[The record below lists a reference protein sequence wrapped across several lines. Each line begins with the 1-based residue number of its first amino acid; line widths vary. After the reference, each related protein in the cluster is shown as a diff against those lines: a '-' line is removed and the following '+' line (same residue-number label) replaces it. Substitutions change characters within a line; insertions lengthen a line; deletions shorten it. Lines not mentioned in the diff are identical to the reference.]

1 MNGNE
6 IQMFQSAE
14 FGYLRVVMMDGAP
27 WFVANDACK
36 ILEMGN
42 PRSSLALLDDDEKGV
57 HTVDTPGGTQRMIIV
72 SEPDLYSL
80 ILRSRKP
87 EAKTFKRWVTHDIL
101 PSIRH
106 HGAYLHAPSVSP
118 EYLRE
123 VAARLEEQARAL
135 KEARPSVN
143 FHNAATHNRTFWIIS
158 QAKTEL
164 GQTLP
169 GLRETCIRLK
179 LLYKK
184 GPRGRW
190 WPTPLCFGL
199 DYATKSA
206 TGNNWGFTPD
216 GMEYLRLHAL
226 AVHG

>member
-14 FGYLRVVMMDGAP
+14 FGYLRVVMMDDAL

-36 ILEMGN
+36 ILEIGN

-57 HTVDTPGGTQRMIIV
+57 HTIDTPGGTQRMIIV
-72 SEPDLYSL
+72 SEPGLYSL

-101 PSIRH
+101 PSIRR
-106 HGAYLHAPSVSP
+106 HGAYIHTPTVSP

-123 VAARLEEQARAL
+123 VAAKLEEQARAI
-135 KEARPSVN
+135 KAAQPSIH
-143 FHNAATHNRTFWIIS
+143 FHNVATHDQTFWTIS

-164 GQTLP
+164 RQTLT
-169 GLRETCIRLK
+169 GLRENCVRLK
-179 LLYKK
+179 LLHKK
-184 GPRGRW
+184 GPRGRY
-190 WPTPLCFGL
+190 WPTKICFGL
-199 DYATKSA
+199 EYAQLNEA
-206 TGNNWGFTPD
+206 GNNWGFTKD
-216 GMEYLRLHAL
+216 GMDYLRLHVL
-226 AVHG
+226 AVQR